1 MERAVNTSEMVRQV
15 AMPPAARALSTLSQ
29 VDYEDAF
36 VVEVGPARERT
47 GEQWARAILEDAPAG
62 TRTALRRGWLALGLR
77 IGSTRSDGYVL
88 GWEVRRSTPDFALLA
103 AGSRLGM
110 PAELLM
116 KRRRRTL
123 LFATFVQHE
132 YAVARAVWAGV
143 EPLHRR
149 VVRDV
154 LEQAGRRIREQE
166 RDG

>member
-1 MERAVNTSEMVRQV
+1 
-15 AMPPAARALSTLSQ
+15 
-29 VDYEDAF
+29 
-36 VVEVGPARERT
+36 
-47 GEQWARAILEDAPAG
+47 
-62 TRTALRRGWLALGLR
+62 
-77 IGSTRSDGYVL
+77 
-88 GWEVRRSTPDFALLA
+88 
-103 AGSRLGM
+103 
-110 PAELLM
+110 M